1 MYVYVYVYVYVYT
14 YACAYVYV
22 CVRVLRVCARV
33 RARGVYTRTRTRVP
47 GRVRT
52 RVWVRVRIRVLV
64 RVGVRVLVGVC
75 VRGHVRV
82 RAPLRVPVRA
92 CVYVH
97 VCMYEYACTCADA
110 PRSATQTRA
119 SDKCADPNRGSAV
132 LWEGGTLR
140 SHPVVLCETAPFKPW
155 VEWRRLT
162 TAAVASGVT
171 PGLNHKTSIPQNTI
185 AECAWCG
192 ATERAGPQ
200 PKLINQWSE
209 HPATAGI
216 YRHGGGE
223 YGHTHTIRQTSLIH
237 NRQQTPRKVTL
248 ISVSPSDTELG

>member
-1 MYVYVYVYVYVYT
+1 MCTRVRVNVYRGVYVYVYVR
-14 YACAYVYV
+14 
-22 CVRVLRVCARV
+22 VRERARARVRV
-33 RARGVYTRTRTRVP
+33 RARV
-47 GRVRT
+47 
-52 RVWVRVRIRVLV
+52 
-64 RVGVRVLVGVC
+64 
-75 VRGHVRV
+75 HVRV
-82 RAPLRVPVRA
+82 PLRVPVRA

-132 LWEGGTLR
+132 LWQGGTLR

-216 YRHGGGE
+216 YRHGGTRGAHA
-223 YGHTHTIRQTSLIH
+223 YHSTNITDPQSAT
-237 NRQQTPRKVTL
+237 NAP
-248 ISVSPSDTELG
+248 